1 MATPCG
7 HSRFSSYLQKVDVVG
22 LQSLETLLH
31 ALRDVS
37 TAEAD
42 SVGVAEVHRKTDL
55 GGHHETIPLLA
66 VR

>member
-1 MATPCG
+1 M
-7 HSRFSSYLQKVDVVG
+7 VG

-66 VR
+66 VG